1 MARKILSGIS
11 LILLIPLLLAGA
23 DKSKKTYELIY
34 KDIQL
39 LKQQILQ
46 LEKKIGKNR
55 EDIQAVNRQ
64 LAELITSSKLLQS
77 EIASSKD
84 NQNKLPAQYQI
95 ILEKI
100 EGIYSILS
108 KFSEELI
115 EIKRVSIPPPEQ
127 EEKSEPEQPKDT
139 AATKEKEQ
147 KEETN
152 PQPTISPNLSPSEVF
167 NMARSDYLKGNF
179 QLAIEGFTIYKSEFP
194 DSPLVDDALYWIG
207 ECYFSQEKFK
217 EAIAQFNELILNF
230 PKSNKNPAAYL
241 KKGIS
246 LISLGKNEEAISAFK
261 LLISKYPLEEETK
274 IAQEKIKELES
285 KYERY

>member
-100 EGIYSILS
+100 EGIYSILT

-139 AATKEKEQ
+139 AATKENEQ

-152 PQPTISPNLSPSEVF
+152 PQPTISSNLSPSEVF

-217 EAIAQFNELILNF
+217 ETIAQFNELILNF

>member
-139 AATKEKEQ
+139 AATKEDEQ

-152 PQPTISPNLSPSEVF
+152 PQPTISSNLSPSEVF

>member
-1 MARKILSGIS
+1 MAKKILSGIS
-11 LILLIPLLLAGA
+11 LILLIPLLLTGA
-23 DKSKKTYELIY
+23 DKSKKAYELIY

-46 LEKKIGKNR
+46 LEKNIEKNT
-55 EDIQAVNRQ
+55 ETIQAINRQ
-64 LAELITSSKLLQS
+64 LAELITATRLFQS
-77 EIASSKD
+77 ELASSKD
-84 NQNKLPAQYQI
+84 SQNKLPSQYQI

-115 EIKRVSIPPPEQ
+115 EIKRASIPLTEQ
-127 EEKSEPEQPKDT
+127 EEKLESEQPKDT
-139 AATKEKEQ
+139 AVTKDDEQ
-147 KEETN
+147 KKETK
-152 PQPTISPNLSPSEVF
+152 PSPAIASNLSPNEVF

-194 DSPLVDDALYWIG
+194 DSPLIDDAIYWIG
-207 ECYFSQEKFK
+207 ECYFSQEKFR
-217 EAIAQFNELILNF
+217 EAIEQFNDLILGF
-230 PKSNKNPAAYL
+230 PKGNKIPAAYL

-246 LISLGKNEEAISAFK
+246 LMSLGKNEEAISVFK

-274 IAQEKIKELES
+274 IAQEKIKELVS
-285 KYERY
+285 KHERH

>member
-1 MARKILSGIS
+1 MARKILLGIS

-139 AATKEKEQ
+139 AATKEDEQ

>member
-139 AATKEKEQ
+139 AATKEDEQ

>member
-139 AATKEKEQ
+139 AATKEDEQ

-217 EAIAQFNELILNF
+217 EAIEQFNELILNF

>member
-77 EIASSKD
+77 EIASFKD

-139 AATKEKEQ
+139 AATKEDEQ

>member
-1 MARKILSGIS
+1 MQGQIKARKPMSLSTKIFS
-11 LILLIPLLLAGA
+11 FSNN
-23 DKSKKTYELIY
+23 KSFN
-34 KDIQL
+34 
-39 LKQQILQ
+39 LK
-46 LEKKIGKNR
+46 KKIGKNR

-139 AATKEKEQ
+139 AATKEDEQ